1 MFRSVSTNRYIRL
14 LPRLVPLL
22 AVLALL
28 AACGQTAAGAVAP
41 PQERT
46 IYMAA
51 IEPKGG
57 TTVDKEP
64 FPAQSLPPGGGYG
77 LKAPDDTGRWQVET
91 YRFDTGT
98 VVVNEGDTVTM
109 EIVGINGK
117 EHLITVEGYGLSIVE
132 RVPLVAGLN
141 EHNRDYLRTKV
152 EKMGHIIDVDP
163 LVEPDPIGEMDDGD
177 EGSC

>member
-1 MFRSVSTNRYIRL
+1 MFRRVSTDRYIPL
-14 LPRLVPLL
+14 LPKVVPLL

-28 AACGQTAAGAVAP
+28 AACGQVEAGAVTP

-64 FPAQSLPPGGGYG
+64 FPAQSLPPGGSYG

-91 YRFDTGT
+91 YRFDPGT
-98 VVVNEGDTVTM
+98 VVVNEGDTVTL

-117 EHLITVEGYGLSIVE
+117 EHPITIDGYGLSTVLKRGEVRRLKFLADKPGIF
-132 RVPLVAGLN
+132 RVMCAIHKPSMEAALVVLK
-141 EHNRDYLRTKV
+141 R
-152 EKMGHIIDVDP
+152 
-163 LVEPDPIGEMDDGD
+163 
-177 EGSC
+177 

>member
-1 MFRSVSTNRYIRL
+1 MFRRVSTDRYIRL
-14 LPRLVPLL
+14 LPKVVPLL

-28 AACGQTAAGAVAP
+28 AACGQAASGAVAS

-77 LKAPDDTGRWQVET
+77 LKSPDDTGRWQVET
-91 YRFDTGT
+91 YRFDPGT
-98 VVVNEGDTVTM
+98 VVVNEGETVTL

-117 EHLITVEGYGLSIVE
+117 EHLITVEGYGLSTVLKRGEVQRLIFVADKPGIFKIE
-132 RVPLVAGLN
+132 CSIHKPSMEAALVVLK
-141 EHNRDYLRTKV
+141 R
-152 EKMGHIIDVDP
+152 
-163 LVEPDPIGEMDDGD
+163 
-177 EGSC
+177 

>member
-1 MFRSVSTNRYIRL
+1 MFRRVSTDRYIRL
-14 LPRLVPLL
+14 LPKVVPLL

-28 AACGQTAAGAVAP
+28 AACGQAAAGAVAP

-64 FPAQSLPPGGGYG
+64 FPAQSLPSGAGYG
-77 LKAPDDTGRWQVET
+77 LKAPDETGRWQVET
-91 YRFDTGT
+91 YRFDPGT
-98 VVVNEGDTVTM
+98 VVVNEGDIVTL

-117 EHLITVEGYGLSIVE
+117 EHPITLEGYGLSTVLKRGEVQRLTFLADKPGIF
-132 RVPLVAGLN
+132 RVMCDTHKPSMEAALVVLK
-141 EHNRDYLRTKV
+141 R
-152 EKMGHIIDVDP
+152 
-163 LVEPDPIGEMDDGD
+163 
-177 EGSC
+177 

>member
-77 LKAPDDTGRWQVET
+77 LKAPDDAGRWQVET
-91 YRFDTGT
+91 YRFDPST
-98 VVVNEGDTVTM
+98 VVVNEGDIVTL

-117 EHLITVEGYGLSIVE
+117 EHPITLEDYGLSTVLKRGEVQRLTFLADKLGIF
-132 RVPLVAGLN
+132 RVMCDTHKLSMEAALVVLK
-141 EHNRDYLRTKV
+141 R
-152 EKMGHIIDVDP
+152 
-163 LVEPDPIGEMDDGD
+163 
-177 EGSC
+177 

>member
-1 MFRSVSTNRYIRL
+1 MFGRVLSNRYIRL
-14 LPRLVPLL
+14 LPRVVPLL

-28 AACGQTAAGAVAP
+28 ASCGQVEAGAVTP

-64 FPAQSLPPGGGYG
+64 FPAQSLPAGGGYG

-91 YRFDTGT
+91 YRFDPGT
-98 VVVNEGDTVTM
+98 VVVNEGDTVTL

-117 EHLITVEGYGLSIVE
+117 EHPITIDGYGLSTVLKRGEVRRLKFLADKPGIF
-132 RVPLVAGLN
+132 RVMCAIHKPSMEAALVVLK
-141 EHNRDYLRTKV
+141 R
-152 EKMGHIIDVDP
+152 
-163 LVEPDPIGEMDDGD
+163 
-177 EGSC
+177 

>member
-1 MFRSVSTNRYIRL
+1 MFRSVSTNRYMRL
-14 LPRLVPLL
+14 LPRVLPLL
-22 AVLALL
+22 ALLALL
-28 AACGQTAAGAVAP
+28 AACGQAVLGAVAP

-51 IEPKGG
+51 VEPKGG

-91 YRFDTGT
+91 YRFDPGT
-98 VVVNEGDTVTM
+98 VVVNEGDTVTL

-117 EHLITVEGYGLSIVE
+117 EHPITLEGYGLSTVLKRGEVQRLTFLADKPGIFRIMCDTHKPSME
-132 RVPLVAGLN
+132 AALVVLK
-141 EHNRDYLRTKV
+141 R
-152 EKMGHIIDVDP
+152 
-163 LVEPDPIGEMDDGD
+163 
-177 EGSC
+177 